1 VTHPDDLLRELNHRV
16 KNNFQIIV
24 SLMNLKARMLPPDRR
39 DDIRF
44 LQEHVQCMAIAYR
57 LVYDTGDMTEVPVG
71 ALLNEAVAELRQLAK
86 LDSRQLSMTGEVIDD
101 AMGLDQAIAFG
112 SFLAVLLPPYL
123 DHARTGGG
131 TVMVAASVVDR
142 MLTLAVSGSWSEP
155 VQSDALRHQLYGAC
169 LRQLQAEV
177 LAVRDPSGVRFR
189 FPLDA
194 RRPAIS
200 RSVLERT

>member
-1 VTHPDDLLRELNHRV
+1 MTHPDDLLRELNHRV

-57 LVYDTGDMTEVPVG
+57 LVYDSGDMTEVPVG
-71 ALLNEAVAELRQLAK
+71 ALLNEAVSELRQLAT
-86 LDSRQLSMTGEVIDD
+86 LDSRQLSMAGEVIDD

-112 SFLAVLLPPYL
+112 SFLAVVLPPYF
-123 DHARTGGG
+123 DRARKSGGK
-131 TVMVAASVVDR
+131 VVVAASVADR
-142 MLTLAVSGSWSEP
+142 VLTLSVSDSWSEP
-155 VQSDALRHQLYGAC
+155 VQSDTLRHQLYGAG

-177 LAVRDPSGVRFR
+177 LPAPDQSGVRFR

-200 RSVLERT
+200 RSVLEQG